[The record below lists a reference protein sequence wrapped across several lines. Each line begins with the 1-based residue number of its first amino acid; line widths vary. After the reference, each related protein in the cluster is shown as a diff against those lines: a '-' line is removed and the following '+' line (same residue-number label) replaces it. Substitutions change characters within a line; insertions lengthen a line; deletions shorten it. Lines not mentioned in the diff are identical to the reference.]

1 MPRMTQDRRGDISE
15 AALQN
20 VIDLMETSSWRDV
33 FATSNDPD
41 VVRAFRFVANRNR
54 TAWQYFLPSGSG
66 RSALCVGEAL
76 GATAD
81 ALSRNYASVVA
92 LEPSPS
98 RVRFMRLRFS
108 QDRIYNVRIVRGAF
122 ADLPFGPR
130 SFDLVAFNGAIVPLS
145 GLRRAFELLRPNGH
159 LFVCVDRRR
168 SRGYRR
174 LLRRAGFT
182 TVQLFMAIDSC
193 DEPEFIVPI
202 DGAPS
207 RFFFRQFDVAVR
219 PLHRLV
225 LRWTADRLGIL
236 GRLRRSFMLTATRP

>member
-1 MPRMTQDRRGDISE
+1 MSRVTHDHRGDISE
-15 AALQN
+15 AALQSA
-20 VIDLMETSSWRDV
+20 IDQMATGYWRDV
-33 FATSNDPD
+33 FERSNDPD
-41 VVRAFRFVANRNR
+41 VVHAFRFVANQNR
-54 TAWQYFLPSGSG
+54 TAWQYFLPSGRG
-66 RSALCVGEAL
+66 RSALCIGEAL

-108 QDRIYNVRIVRGAF
+108 QDRIHNVHIVRGAF
-122 ADLPFGPR
+122 ADVPFGPR
-130 SFDLVAFNGAIVPLS
+130 SFDLVALNGAVAPLP
-145 GLRRAFELLRPNGH
+145 GLRRAFELLRPGGN
-159 LFVCVDRRR
+159 LFVCVERRR
-168 SRGYRR
+168 RRYRR

-182 TVQLFMAIDSC
+182 AVQLFIAIDSC

-225 LRWTADRLGIL
+225 LRWIADRLGIL
-236 GRLRRSFMLTATRP
+236 GRLRRSFMMTATRP